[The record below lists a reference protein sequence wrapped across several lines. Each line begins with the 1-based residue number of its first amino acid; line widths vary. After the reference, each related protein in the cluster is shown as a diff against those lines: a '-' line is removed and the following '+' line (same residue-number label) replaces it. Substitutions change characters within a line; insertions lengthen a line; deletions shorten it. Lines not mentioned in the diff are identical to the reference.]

1 MVIIIIFLFFPA
13 PVASRDGV
21 SRLHFGSATATPLST
36 RWVFENKIRA
46 KPGETYLFF
55 AKDFSPIT
63 FFRSYTLCSTMTS
76 GGHLKRFS
84 SNNSKIQTRVTKI
97 LEKQSEKSHWF
108 TKFVINVQCW
118 FYTWRHSSKSQHL
131 WRWKFLSQFIGKLWS
146 RLFNQWGVCSP
157 EIYYPSGCDQHR
169 CEKVFYIE
177 SSKPQIVLLLG
188 KSIQQWRNLTVGKK
202 KDLQEGE
209 KSKFHFAKGWF
220 LLRHPLSSRK
230 REIL

>member
-1 MVIIIIFLFFPA
+1 MGFLVCILA
-13 PVASRDGV
+13 
-21 SRLHFGSATATPLST
+21 RLQQLRSQ
-36 RWVFENKIRA
+36 
-46 KPGETYLFF
+46 PGESLKTKLEQNLGNLFVLCKGF
-55 AKDFSPIT
+55 LTNDFFS
-63 FFRSYTLCSTMTS
+63 RSYTLCSTMTS

-84 SNNSKIQTRVTKI
+84 SNNWKIQTRVTKI

-220 LLRHPLSSRK
+220 FLRHPLSSRK

>member
-1 MVIIIIFLFFPA
+1 MHHPHGDHHHFPFFPA

-97 LEKQSEKSHWF
+97 LEKQSEKSHGF
-108 TKFVINVQCW
+108 EKFEINV
-118 FYTWRHSSKSQHL
+118 HSVLVLYLAALLQKP
-131 WRWKFLSQFIGKLWS
+131 
-146 RLFNQWGVCSP
+146 RLMMMENF
-157 EIYYPSGCDQHR
+157 
-169 CEKVFYIE
+169 E
-177 SSKPQIVLLLG
+177 SIHWQIM
-188 KSIQQWRNLTVGKK
+188 K
-202 KDLQEGE
+202 
-209 KSKFHFAKGWF
+209 
-220 LLRHPLSSRK
+220 
-230 REIL
+230 